1 MKILFLN
8 GSARGNGN
16 TNALL
21 SMIAEQLDKN
31 VFEARII
38 NISDY
43 KINYCLGCHNC
54 EKTRKCIQNDDMGNI
69 YNAFEEV
76 DLICMASPSYWGY
89 VTGQLKVFFDRSL
102 PFCNAIHGKTTFPKG
117 KRGIAISIRAGANE
131 KESLEII
138 KAIEHY
144 FSHLEITPFSNMTFE
159 SVRNNTD
166 LTSEEV
172 KKKISKFVLELNDW
186 GRNRTQ

>member
-8 GSARGNGN
+8 GSARSNGN

-21 SMIAEQLDKN
+21 SIIAEKLDRN

-43 KINYCLGCHNC
+43 KISYCLGCHSC
-54 EKTRKCIQNDDMGNI
+54 ETTRKCIQNDEMENI
-69 YNAFEEV
+69 YHAFEKS
-76 DLICMASPSYWGY
+76 DLICIASPSYWGY

-102 PFCNAIHGKTTFPKG
+102 PFCNTIHGETTFPKG
-117 KRGIAISIRAGANE
+117 KRGIALSIRAGANE

-144 FSHLEITPFSNMTFE
+144 FSHLEITPLSNMTFE
-159 SVRNNTD
+159 NVKNNTD
-166 LTSEEV
+166 LTSIEV
-172 KKKISKFVLELNDW
+172 KKKIDEFVLELNDW
-186 GRNRTQ
+186 GQNRC